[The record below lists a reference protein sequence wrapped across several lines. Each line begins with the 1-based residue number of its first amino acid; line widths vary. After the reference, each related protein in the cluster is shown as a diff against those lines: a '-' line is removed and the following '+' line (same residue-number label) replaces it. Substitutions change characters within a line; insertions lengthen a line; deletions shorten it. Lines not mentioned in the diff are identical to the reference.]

1 MVAEPVRSISGV
13 TAARGSVL
21 VVDDYD
27 DARQSVSEAL
37 EHAGYRVAEAQN
49 GQQALNFMVS
59 RPHELVSLIVLDL
72 QMPVMDG
79 WHLLDVLRCYVKLAN
94 IPVII
99 VTAQDPHLSDIRHP
113 SVVGCLRA
121 PYEMKKLI
129 DMVDKCLDPRR
140 DGSRDGNKN
149 RAG

>member
-1 MVAEPVRSISGV
+1 MVTEPVRSISGV
-13 TAARGSVL
+13 TTARGLVL

-27 DARQSVSEAL
+27 DARQNVSEAL
-37 EHAGYRVAEAQN
+37 ESAGYKVAEAQN

-59 RPHELVSLIVLDL
+59 RPQESVSLIVLDL

-99 VTAQDPHLSDIRHP
+99 VTAQDPHLDDIRHP
-113 SVVGCLRA
+113 SVAGCLRA
-121 PYEMKKLI
+121 PYEIKKLI
-129 DMVDKCLDPRR
+129 RMVDDCLSPRAP
-140 DGSRDGNKN
+140 DGAKH

>member
-1 MVAEPVRSISGV
+1 MVTEPVRSISGV
-13 TAARGSVL
+13 TAARGVVL

-27 DARQSVSEAL
+27 DQRQNVSEAL
-37 EHAGYRVAEAQN
+37 ENAGYRVAQAQH

-59 RPHELVSLIVLDL
+59 RPLESVSLIVLDL

-79 WHLLDVLRCYVKLAN
+79 WHLLDVLRCYVKLAH
-94 IPVII
+94 IPVLI
-99 VTAQDPHLSDIRHP
+99 VTGQDPHLSEIRHP

-129 DMVDKCLDPRR
+129 TLVDNTLSPRAP
-140 DGSRDGNKN
+140 DGAKH

>member
-1 MVAEPVRSISGV
+1 VVTEPVRSVSGV
-13 TAARGSVL
+13 TARRGLVL

-27 DARQSVSEAL
+27 DARQTVSEAL
-37 EHAGYRVAEAQN
+37 ENAGYKVAEAQN

-59 RPHELVSLIVLDL
+59 RPQELVSLIVLDL
-72 QMPVMDG
+72 QMPIMDG

-94 IPVII
+94 IPVLI
-99 VTAQDPHLSDIRHP
+99 VTGQDPHLSDIRHP

-121 PYEMKKLI
+121 PYELKKLI
-129 DMVDKCLDPRR
+129 SMVDDCLCPRTP
-140 DGSRDGNKN
+140 DDAKN